1 VDPHG
6 VTDHLSSVIRRRGDD
21 DRAWDLGHIS
31 SVNQRKGSRRTL
43 WSSGRCGARPA
54 PGGGRI
60 CGGAVADAGPARQPE
75 AVASARTPAA
85 YWILTTGHPRGG
97 LHTSSA
103 LRAGSGEARGR
114 FVRSA
119 RRKRTGEGTGRYRK
133 RRGEGT
139 GRPLCVPEEERRGD
153 GPVRRRGRGKRP
165 GHEERR
171 PGREERRQRCAG
183 GVERPGRDGVAR
195 SRAAPTT
202 RQMAVGSERWAVMDI
217 ERRRSTLGPT

>member
-6 VTDHLSSVIRRRGDD
+6 VTDHISSVIRRRGDD

-60 CGGAVADAGPARQPE
+60 CGGAVADAGPARHPE

-114 FVRSA
+114 VVRSA
-119 RRKRTGEGTGRYRK
+119 RRKRSGEARGRVVRSARRK

-139 GRPLCVPEEERRGD
+139 GRYGD
-153 GPVRRRGRGKRP
+153 DGEGRGRIARSGANDALEGWSDR
-165 GHEERR
+165 GGMAWR
-171 PGREERRQRCAG
+171 GAERRQRC
-183 GVERPGRDGVAR
+183 GRW
-195 SRAAPTT
+195 
-202 RQMAVGSERWAVMDI
+202 RWAASV
-217 ERRRSTLGPT
+217 GQ